1 MKIFI
6 LMIFLVPHEFPIEE
20 ENNCKYIFILLKN
33 LFPLSFLSR
42 ILKKKFQGVY
52 DIKFL
57 LSKIHKNEI
66 SFYLYFGTHEIALM
80 KFFFFF
86 S

>member
-6 LMIFLVPHEFPIEE
+6 LMIFLVPREFPIEE

-42 ILKKKFQGVY
+42 I
-52 DIKFL
+52 
-57 LSKIHKNEI
+57 
-66 SFYLYFGTHEIALM
+66 
-80 KFFFFF
+80 
-86 S
+86 